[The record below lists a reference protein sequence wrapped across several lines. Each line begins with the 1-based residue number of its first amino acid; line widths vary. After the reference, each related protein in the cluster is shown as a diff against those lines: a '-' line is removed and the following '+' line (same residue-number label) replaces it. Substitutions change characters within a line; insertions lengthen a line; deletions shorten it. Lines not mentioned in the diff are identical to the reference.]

1 MSVSPAR
8 YAELHALS
16 AFSFRRSA
24 AQPGDLVRRAAALG
38 YRALAITDE
47 CSMAGVV
54 RAHEAAEE
62 CGLALIIG
70 TEVCL
75 EDLHLVLLA
84 PDQVAYSQ
92 LCRLITRARRR
103 AVKGGYRIEAQD
115 LSEGLDH
122 VLAIWKP
129 APWTTA
135 DGKPPHAW
143 AERLKQSFSQRL
155 WLGATRL
162 LQPGEQAWFGELAR
176 FAHRHQL
183 PILACG
189 DVRMSEREQRPLLDV
204 LSALHENQPLAEC
217 GLVLAANGER
227 HLRPISTLI
236 RLYPPEWLAE
246 TVRVAEK
253 CCFSLGQLNYQ
264 YPRELVPKPLTPAQH
279 LRQLTLVGLRERYGE
294 QAPDAVRRQIAHEL
308 KLIEEMGV
316 EAFFLTVHDVVR
328 FARSR
333 GILCQGRGSAANSAV
348 CYCLKITEV
357 DPSKQQLLFERFISK
372 ERNEPPDIDV
382 DFEHERREEVLQY
395 LYDKYGRE
403 RAALAATVIR
413 YQPKSALKDV
423 GRALGLEPERL
434 NRLSASLAWWD
445 QPETWPERLSAC
457 GFDPEA
463 PVTGQLMRLT
473 TDLIGLPR
481 HLSQHVGGMVISDAP
496 LHHLVP
502 VENAAMADRTIIQ
515 WDKDDLETL
524 GLLKVDCLALGM
536 LTVIRKT
543 LALVGE
549 GSGTRSARD
558 QGPGNRDQGFQGLAT
573 REQGPVEEGCK
584 GLGARGQG
592 SGSIGEGFKSTETAE
607 ALQAVGRG
615 YTPDGRCQGQA
626 PDVGHVR
633 PTYEVVAAEIQ
644 EPVGRG
650 YTPDG
655 SYRDPAPDVGRG
667 RPTYSAAQPETRAHG
682 QIRPPAPNHP
692 DPCPLAP
699 APSSGPWSLVP
710 GPSNHPGSLAE
721 IPREDP
727 ATYAMLSRGDA
738 VGVFQVESRAQMA
751 MLPRLKPRCFYDL
764 VVEVAIVRPGPIQGE
779 MVHPY
784 LTRRDNPA
792 EVRYPSPELKGVLE
806 RTLGVPIFQEQVMQ
820 IAMTAAGFTPGQADQ
835 LRRAMA
841 AWKRRGGL
849 EPFREQLVEG
859 MLARGYTLEFAERIY
874 SQIKGFGDYGFPE
887 SHAASFALLTYF
899 SAWLK
904 CHHPAA
910 FACGLLNSQPMGFYA
925 PAQIINDVRRH
936 GVQVRPVDVRFS
948 GWDCGLEALRDQG
961 SGVRGQ
967 GDWVPASGPG
977 CRPCK
982 TDLPGGTS
990 EDSRTCRSG
999 LHPRRPMPESG
1010 SSHQPCKADRRN
1022 GHLDPVIRL
1031 GLRMVKGLK
1040 FDSAERIVATRTE
1053 RSFQD
1058 VQDLAVRAR
1067 LDRGQLKALAEAGAL
1082 KGLAGHRRRARW
1094 EALAVQRQGDLLD
1107 SAPIAET
1114 RTPMRPP
1121 DSLSE
1126 MLDDYAST
1134 GLSLDHHPAALLRR
1148 ALGKRIRTA
1157 RTLAETADGTP
1168 VEACGL
1174 VTHRQRPGT
1183 ASGVIFLSL
1192 EDETGIIN
1200 VIVWPKLAE
1209 RYRQAVLQAQ
1219 LLRVVGTLQNAEG
1232 SQHLIA
1238 KSLHSEDQRLAGLRA
1253 TSRDFC

>member
-1 MSVSPAR
+1 MLDSTPR

-24 AQPGDLVRRAAALG
+24 AEPGALVKRAAELG
-38 YRALAITDE
+38 YRALALTDE

-54 RAHEAAEE
+54 RAHEAARD
-62 CGLALIIG
+62 CGLRLIIG
-70 TEVCL
+70 TEIRL
-75 EDLHLVLLA
+75 DDLHLVLLA
-84 PDQVAYSQ
+84 PDQTAYSQ
-92 LCRLITRARRR
+92 LCRLITKARRR
-103 AVKGGYRIEAQD
+103 ATKGSYRVERAD
-115 LSEGLDH
+115 LADGLDR

-129 APWTTA
+129 ASWTNRAAEPTHALA
-135 DGKPPHAW
+135 D
-143 AERLKQSFSQRL
+143 ELKTHFDHRL
-155 WLGATRL
+155 WLGASRL
-162 LQPGEQAWFGELAR
+162 LQPGEQTWFRELDR
-176 FAHRHQL
+176 FARRHAL
-183 PILACG
+183 PCLACG
-189 DVRMSEREQRPLLDV
+189 DVRMSRREQRPLLDV
-204 LSALHENQPLAEC
+204 LTALHENKPLSEC
-217 GLVLAANGER
+217 GLTLAANGER
-227 HLRPISTLI
+227 HLRPIATLT

-246 TVRVAEK
+246 TVRVAEQ
-253 CCFSLGQLNYQ
+253 CRFSLSELNYR
-264 YPRELVPKPLTPAQH
+264 YPHELVPKPLTPAQH
-279 LRQLTLVGLRERYGE
+279 LRQLTLAGLRERYGE
-294 QAPDAVRRQIAHEL
+294 QAPDRVRQLIAHEL
-308 KLIEEMGV
+308 KLIEELGV
-316 EAFFLTVHDVVR
+316 EAFFLTVHDMVR

-348 CYCLKITEV
+348 CYCLRITEV

-382 DFEHERREEVLQY
+382 DFEHERREEVLHY
-395 LYDKYGRE
+395 IYDKYGRE
-403 RAALAATVIR
+403 RAALAATVISYR
-413 YQPKSALKDV
+413 PRSALKDV
-423 GRALGLEPERL
+423 GRALGLAPERL
-434 NRLSASLAWWD
+434 NRLTASLAWWD
-445 QPETWPERLSAC
+445 RPETWPERLSAC

-463 PVTGQLMRLT
+463 PVTRQLTQLT
-473 TDLIGLPR
+473 TELIGLPR

-502 VENAAMADRTIIQ
+502 VENAAMDQRTIIQ

-543 LALVGE
+543 LELIG
-549 GSGTRSARD
+549 
-558 QGPGNRDQGFQGLAT
+558 
-573 REQGPVEEGCK
+573 QGPVEERYK
-584 GLGARGQG
+584 GLEARGQG
-592 SGSIGEGFKSTETAE
+592 SGSIGEGFSSTRLAETSE
-607 ALQAVGRG
+607 PL
-615 YTPDGRCQGQA
+615 GQSHDLSSQVQ
-626 PDVGHVR
+626 P
-633 PTYEVVAAEIQ
+633 PTL
-644 EPVGRG
+644 
-650 YTPDG
+650 
-655 SYRDPAPDVGRG
+655 S
-667 RPTYSAAQPETRAHG
+667 
-682 QIRPPAPNHP
+682 HP
-692 DPCPLAP
+692 DPWPLAP
-699 APSSGPWSLVP
+699 DPLKPR
-710 GPSNHPGSLAE
+710 SLAE

-727 ATYAMLSRGDA
+727 ATYAMLCRGDA
-738 VGVFQVESRAQMA
+738 IGVFQVESRAQMA
-751 MLPRLKPRCFYDL
+751 MLPRLRPRCFYDL

-784 LTRRDNPA
+784 LARRENPA
-792 EVRYPSPELKGVLE
+792 AVTYPSPELEGVLK

-859 MLARGYTLEFAERIY
+859 MLARGYKPDFAERIY

-936 GVQVRPVDVRFS
+936 RVKVRPVDVQFS
-948 GWDCGLEALRDQG
+948 GWDCGLETLRDQG
-961 SGVRGQ
+961 PGIRDQDRRSALHGRRAEPDDGSVVGVQGSGFRVQ
-967 GDWVPASGPG
+967 DDSSATSGPG
-977 CRPCK
+977 HR
-982 TDLPGGTS
+982 
-990 EDSRTCRSG
+990 
-999 LHPRRPMPESG
+999 PRR
-1010 SSHQPCKADRRN
+1010 ADLRD
-1022 GHLDPVIRL
+1022 GHDEAPRHSNPAIRL

-1040 FDSAERIVATRTE
+1040 ADSAERIVAARAD
-1053 RSFQD
+1053 RAFRD

-1067 LDRGQLKALAEAGAL
+1067 LDRGQLKTLAESGAL

-1107 SAPIAET
+1107 SASITEV

-1121 DSLSE
+1121 DALSE
-1126 MLDDYAST
+1126 LLDDYAST

-1148 ALGKRIRTA
+1148 TLGPRVRTA
-1157 RTLAETADGTP
+1157 RALRETADGTP

-1200 VIVWPKLAE
+1200 VIVWPKLIE
-1209 RYRQAVLQAQ
+1209 RYRKEVLQGQ
-1219 LLRVVGTLQNAEG
+1219 ILRVAGTLQNANG

-1253 TSRDFC
+1253 GSRDFF

>member
-1 MSVSPAR
+1 MLHRPTR

-16 AFSFRRSA
+16 AFSFRRSVA
-24 AQPGDLVRRAAALG
+24 RPDQLVRQAAELG
-38 YRALAITDE
+38 YRALAVTDE

-54 RAHEAAEE
+54 RAHEAAQA
-62 CGLALIIG
+62 CSVDLIIG
-70 TEVCL
+70 TEIRC
-75 EDLHLVLLA
+75 DGLHLVLLA
-84 PDQVAYSQ
+84 PNQSAYSQ

-103 AVKGGYRIEAQD
+103 AVKGSYRVERAD
-115 LSEGLDH
+115 LADGLDQ

-129 APWTTA
+129 APWTDHSA
-135 DGKPPHAW
+135 DPPHARASELREW
-143 AERLKQSFSQRL
+143 FGARL
-155 WLGATRL
+155 WIGATRL
-162 LQPGEQAWFGELAR
+162 LQPGERAWLGELER
-176 FAHRHQL
+176 FARRHKL
-183 PILACG
+183 PCLACG
-189 DVRMSEREQRPLLDV
+189 DVRMGTREQRPLLDV
-204 LSALHENQPLAEC
+204 FTALDEGKPLAEC
-217 GLVLAANGER
+217 GLALAANGER
-227 HLRPISTLI
+227 HLRPLSTLE
-236 RLYPPEWLAE
+236 RLYPDAWLAE
-246 TVRVAEK
+246 TLAVAER
-253 CCFSLGQLNYQ
+253 CRFSLAELSYR
-264 YPRELVPKPLTPAQH
+264 YPRELVPHPLTPAQH
-279 LRQLTLVGLRERYGE
+279 LRRLTLEGLRERYGE
-294 QAPDAVRRQIAHEL
+294 QTPDRVRRLIAHEL
-308 KLIEEMGV
+308 ALIEDMGV
-316 EAFFLTVHDVVR
+316 EAFFLTVHDLVR

-348 CYCLKITEV
+348 CYCLGITEV

-395 LYDKYGRE
+395 IYDKYGRE
-403 RAALAATVIR
+403 RAALAATVISYR
-413 YQPKSALKDV
+413 PKSALKDI

-434 NRLSASLAWWD
+434 NRLTASLAWWD
-445 QPETWPERLSAC
+445 QPDAWPERLGSC

-463 PVTGQLMRLT
+463 PVTRQLTRLT
-473 TDLIGLPR
+473 TELIGLPR

-502 VENAAMADRTIIQ
+502 VENAAMDERTIIQ

-543 LALVGE
+543 LGLIAE
-549 GSGTRSARD
+549 RSGAR
-558 QGPGNRDQGFQGLAT
+558 G
-573 REQGPVEEGCK
+573 RECVE
-584 GLGARGQG
+584 GLGARGQRAEGMGEAADSGEVAETNG
-592 SGSIGEGFKSTETAE
+592 S
-607 ALQAVGRG
+607 VGRG
-615 YTPDGRCQGQA
+615 YTPDGPCQGQA
-626 PDVGHVR
+626 PDVGRVR
-633 PTYEVVAAEIQ
+633 PTYEV
-644 EPVGRG
+644 
-650 YTPDG
+650 
-655 SYRDPAPDVGRG
+655 
-667 RPTYSAAQPETRAHG
+667 AQPEIRKPG

-692 DPCPLAP
+692 DPCPLTP
-699 APSSGPWSLVP
+699 DPSSSSGRRPRRADLQPLPP
-710 GPSNHPGSLAE
+710 GPSHPRSLAD

-727 ATYAMLSRGDA
+727 ATYDMLCRGDA

-784 LTRRDNPA
+784 LARRENPA
-792 EVRYPSPELKGVLE
+792 AVNYPGPELKSVLE

-859 MLARGYTLEFAERIY
+859 MRSRGYTLEFAERIY
-874 SQIKGFGDYGFPE
+874 SQIQGFGDYGFPE

-936 GVQVRPVDVRFS
+936 GVKVRPVDVRFA
-948 GWDCGLEALRDQG
+948 GWDCGLEPRPPRRSALHGRRPEPDLGTARRERESPEPDAGTDLRGQG

-967 GDWVPASGPG
+967 GDSQKLTGSAMRGQEPG
-977 CRPCK
+977 TMAR
-982 TDLPGGTS
+982 
-990 EDSRTCRSG
+990 RSA
-999 LHPRRPMPESG
+999 LHGRRPEPDPG
-1010 SSHQPCKADRRN
+1010 TARRGCN
-1022 GHLDPVIRL
+1022 PDPRPAMNDPIIRL

-1040 FDSAERIVATRTE
+1040 VDSAERIVAARRE
-1053 RSFQD
+1053 RAFAD

-1067 LDRGQLKALAEAGAL
+1067 LDRGQLKVLAEAGAL

-1107 SAPIAET
+1107 SAAIAEP
-1114 RTPMRPP
+1114 RTTIRPA
-1121 DSLSE
+1121 DACSE
-1126 MLDDYAST
+1126 LLADYAST
-1134 GLSLDHHPAALLRR
+1134 GLSLDHHPVALLRR
-1148 ALGKRIRTA
+1148 VLNKRVRSA
-1157 RTLAETADGTP
+1157 RTLSKTADGTR

-1200 VIVWPKLAE
+1200 VIVWPKL
-1209 RYRQAVLQAQ
+1209 
-1219 LLRVVGTLQNAEG
+1219 
-1232 SQHLIA
+1232 I
-1238 KSLHSEDQRLAGLRA
+1238 
-1253 TSRDFC
+1253 

>member
-1 MSVSPAR
+1 MPDPAPR

-24 AQPGDLVRRAAALG
+24 AQPGRLVERAAALG
-38 YRALAITDE
+38 YRALALTDE

-54 RAHEAAEE
+54 RAHEAAQA
-62 CGLALIIG
+62 CGLHLIIG
-70 TEVCL
+70 TEIRL
-75 EDLHLVLLA
+75 DDLHLVLLA
-84 PDQVAYSQ
+84 PDQTAYSQ

-103 AVKGGYRIEAQD
+103 AAKGGYRVERAD
-115 LSEGLDH
+115 LAEGLDR

-129 APWTTA
+129 SPWTEPA
-135 DGKPPHAW
+135 PDARVGELRQH
-143 AERLKQSFSQRL
+143 FGNRL
-155 WLGATRL
+155 WLGVTRL
-162 LQPGEQAWFGELAR
+162 LQPGEQAWFGELDR
-176 FAHRHQL
+176 FARRHGL
-183 PILACG
+183 PCLACG
-189 DVRMSEREQRPLLDV
+189 DVRMDVREQRALLDV
-204 LSALHENQPLAEC
+204 LTALHEHKPLSEC
-217 GLVLAANGER
+217 GLSLAANGER
-227 HLRPISTLI
+227 HLRPVSTLA

-246 TVRVAEK
+246 TARVAEA
-253 CCFSLGQLNYQ
+253 CRFSLDELDYR
-264 YPRELVPKPLTPAQH
+264 YPRELAPKPLTPAQH
-279 LRQLTLVGLRERYGE
+279 LRRLTLAGLRERYGE
-294 QAPDAVRRQIAHEL
+294 QAPDRVRQQVAHEL

-348 CYCLKITEV
+348 CYCLGVTEV

-395 LYDKYGRE
+395 IYDKYGRE
-403 RAALAATVIR
+403 RAALAATVISYR
-413 YQPKSALKDV
+413 PKSALKDV

-434 NRLSASLAWWD
+434 NRLTASLAWWD
-445 QPETWPERLSAC
+445 QPETWPERLTKC

-463 PVTGQLMRLT
+463 PVTRQLMRLT
-473 TDLIGLPR
+473 GELIGLPR

-502 VENAAMADRTIIQ
+502 VENAAMDSRTIIQ

-524 GLLKVDCLALGM
+524 GLLKVDCLALGI

-543 LALVGE
+543 LALIGE
-549 GSGTRSARD
+549 GPGTRD
-558 QGPGNRDQGFQGLAT
+558 QGPDAGL
-573 REQGPVEEGCK
+573 GEGS
-584 GLGARGQG
+584 GARGQG
-592 SGSIGEGFKSTETAE
+592 SGCIGEGFDS
-607 ALQAVGRG
+607 VDRG
-615 YTPDGRCQGQA
+615 SIPDGRCQEPA
-626 PDVGHVR
+626 PDVGHGG
-633 PTYEVVAAEIQ
+633 PTY
-644 EPVGRG
+644 G
-650 YTPDG
+650 
-655 SYRDPAPDVGRG
+655 
-667 RPTYSAAQPETRAHG
+667 
-682 QIRPPAPNHP
+682 
-692 DPCPLAP
+692 
-699 APSSGPWSLVP
+699 SGPWSLVP
-710 GPSNHPGSLAE
+710 GPSPRPRSLAE

-727 ATYAMLSRGDA
+727 ATYAMLCRGDA

-784 LTRRDNPA
+784 LARRDNPA

-841 AWKRRGGL
+841 AWKRRRGL

-859 MLARGYTLEFAERIY
+859 MLARGYTLEFTERIY

-910 FACGLLNSQPMGFYA
+910 FTCGLLNSQPMGFYA

-936 GVQVRPVDVRFS
+936 GVKVRPVDVRFS
-948 GWDCGLEALRDQG
+948 RWDCGLEDGGDPNRGSAFHGRRPEPDQGSVMRGQG
-961 SGVRGQ
+961 SGVRDQ
-967 GDWVPASGPG
+967 GGSVPAPG
-977 CRPCK
+977 FGR
-982 TDLPGGTS
+982 
-990 EDSRTCRSG
+990 R
-999 LHPRRPMPESG
+999 PRRADLRDG
-1010 SSHQPCKADRRN
+1010 SEGIPRPAD
-1022 GHLDPVIRL
+1022 LAIRL
-1031 GLRMVKGLK
+1031 GLRMVKGLQVE
-1040 FDSAERIVATRTE
+1040 SAERIVAARAE
-1053 RSFQD
+1053 RPLRD

-1107 SAPIAET
+1107 SAPISEA
-1114 RTPMRPP
+1114 RTPMAPP
-1121 DSLSE
+1121 DALSE
-1126 MLDDYAST
+1126 LLDDYAST

-1148 ALGKRIRTA
+1148 ALSKRVRTA
-1157 RTLAETADGTP
+1157 RTLRETADGTP

-1200 VIVWPKLAE
+1200 VIVWPKLIE
-1209 RYRQAVLQAQ
+1209 RYRKEVLQGQ
-1219 LLRVVGTLQNAEG
+1219 LLRVVGTLQNAQG

-1238 KSLHSEDQRLAGLRA
+1238 RSLHSEDHRLAELR
-1253 TSRDFC
+1253 TDSRDFC